1 MPEDVPVADRARDLA
16 LGGAPMASIRIVTD
30 SAADLEEQTAAEH
43 AVSIVPLDV
52 RLADF
57 GPDVTSTWSP
67 EEFWLQCAKT
77 SELAETSAPSPGAFL
92 ASFTRLADEGA
103 KGIVCVTLS
112 SKLSATYQAAVL
124 GAETIADRV
133 EVRVVDSWLATM
145 AQGLVALDAAAAAEA
160 GGDLD
165 AVSGRGRV
173 QPGPDGALR
182 SSCLP
187 RQPAQGRPP
196 RVGSSPAGRPARHKA
211 GSRGPRRRFGA
222 RVTSENAFSLLGA
235 RSCQGT

>member
-1 MPEDVPVADRARDLA
+1 MREDLRSWPRLRHLRPEPSWQSFSSAGRRGSQGDRLR
-16 LGGAPMASIRIVTD
+16 
-30 SAADLEEQTAAEH
+30 H
-43 AVSIVPLDV
+43 A
-52 RLADF
+52 
-57 GPDVTSTWSP
+57 
-67 EEFWLQCAKT
+67 
-77 SELAETSAPSPGAFL
+77 
-92 ASFTRLADEGA
+92 
-103 KGIVCVTLS
+103 S

-133 EVRVVDSWLATM
+133 EVRVVDSLASND
-145 AQGLVALDAAAAAEA
+145 GP
-160 GGDLD
+160 GPRCPRRRRCGRSWRRPGRG
-165 AVSGRGRV
+165 SGRGRV

-182 SSCLP
+182 GACLP

-222 RVTSENAFSLLGA
+222 RVTSANAFSLLGA